1 MIITAGLPAT
11 IAPMLP
17 VSGRPFDS
25 SHHRFEPKW
34 DGLRCIAFCNGS
46 TRLQSRNLRAME
58 GRFPELAALHR
69 HLRVPRAILD
79 GEIVILDASGRPDFD
94 AVRDRNLVAGAAA
107 ARLARQRPATYVAF
121 DLLYAEGEPLL
132 ELPLAERI
140 ERLRQAVSEGDD
152 LALCRGIVGPGT
164 DYYAAALDQG
174 FEGVVAKRLDSPYT
188 PGRRSP
194 HWVKIRRVR
203 SFDGVIVGFIPRSP
217 LHVGALLLA
226 GYRNGGLYFTGRVGT
241 GWSEAESKDL
251 AARLTRLG
259 PAPCPLA
266 HSVTKAQAPPGT
278 VWVAPRLVCRVD
290 YLERSAEGLRHP
302 VFRGLRDDKPPEAC
316 ELPGEP

>member
-1 MIITAGLPAT
+1 MIITPSLPAT

-34 DGLRCIAFCNGS
+34 DGLRCIAFCGGS

-58 GRFPELAALHR
+58 GRFPELGTLHR
-69 HLRVPRAILD
+69 RLRTPLAILD

-94 AVRDRNLVAGAAA
+94 AVRDRNLIEGAAA
-107 ARLARQRPATYVAF
+107 ARLARQRPAAYVAF

-132 ELPLAERI
+132 ERPLAERI
-140 ERLRQAVSEGDD
+140 ERLKEAVSEGDG
-152 LALCRGIVGPGT
+152 LALCRGIVGPGA

-203 SFDGVIVGFIPRSP
+203 SFDGVIAGFVPRGP
-217 LHVGALLLA
+217 QHVAALLLA
-226 GYRNGGLYFTGRVGT
+226 GCRDGRLFFTGRVGT
-241 GWSEAESKDL
+241 GWSEAESRDL
-251 AARLTRLG
+251 AAQLGRLG

-266 HSVTKAQAPPGT
+266 HPVTRAQAPRET
-278 VWVAPRLVCRVD
+278 IWVAPRLVCSVD
-290 YLERSAEGLRHP
+290 YLERSSQGLRHP

-316 ELPGEP
+316 QLPGDP